1 MPARSGDSSRNVPFI
16 SVVIVNWN
24 GEGLL
29 RDCLN
34 SLREQ
39 QFRDFETIVVDN
51 GSEDGSVAL
60 VRDQY
65 PEARLVTLS
74 RNLGF
79 AAGSNAGIAVAA
91 GSCIALLNNDTKA
104 APGWLA
110 ELARVVRQDPSV
122 GMWASKILSMD
133 EPDVIDNVGL
143 LLYWDGTGR
152 GKGRQE
158 RDNGQY
164 DRAEEVFFPS
174 GCAGLYSRELLDA
187 VGLLDEEYFAYADDV
202 DLGLRGRLA
211 GWRCVTVPSAK
222 VYHKYSASSSAYSPF
237 KAFLVER
244 NRVWVMLKYF
254 PWELILASPWFTA
267 KRMLLHLYGS
277 LTRRGA
283 SGRFAEQYSVG
294 KAAMILL
301 RSWAAA
307 LAGLPRVLGQRRAFG
322 RKRRISRR
330 EFYRLFRT
338 FGISASEV
346 ALKE

>member
-51 GSEDGSVAL
+51 GSEDGSVEL
-60 VRDQY
+60 VRGQY

-79 AAGSNAGIAVAA
+79 AAGSNAGINIAS
-91 GSCIALLNNDTKA
+91 GSYIALLNNDTRA
-104 APGWLA
+104 ATGWLA
-110 ELARVVRQDPSV
+110 ELARAVRQDPSV

-143 LLYWDGTGR
+143 LLYRDGTGR
-152 GKGRQE
+152 GKGRGE

-164 DRAEEVFFPS
+164 DRPEEVFFPS
-174 GCAGLYSRELLDA
+174 GCAALYSRDLLDA

-211 GWRCVTVPSAK
+211 GWRCVTVPSAV

-244 NRVWVMLKYF
+244 NRIWVMLKYF

-277 LTRRGA
+277 LTGRGA

-294 KAAMILL
+294 RAVLILL
-301 RSWAAA
+301 RSWTAA
-307 LAGLPRVLGQRRAFG
+307 LRRLPRVLGQRRAFN
-322 RKRRISRR
+322 RKRRITRR
-330 EFYRLFRT
+330 ELFRLFRT